1 MSGWTPPALPA
12 HWAGAARPL
21 FVGRRAEL
29 GALEQMW
36 IAAAGG
42 ARQVA
47 FLGGDPGA
55 GKSRLLAEFSTLLH
69 RRGATVL
76 LGTCVAELGPP
87 YQPLVEPV
95 EALLAADL
103 GSDVLGRLAGR
114 GGVDDGPEPD
124 TRRELYDAVVAAI
137 RALAASGPVV
147 LALEDLHWSGTAG
160 LQLLC
165 HLVERA
171 AECPL
176 LVLATHRTTAPE
188 RSAELT
194 GAIARLH
201 RLDGVRRLDLAGLDT
216 DAIAEYLGHEA
227 RLPAHRARVAAALL
241 RDRTGGNPFLLREL
255 VREAAGR
262 GAVPDGSAA
271 PLSVRDM
278 VASRLVPLSLPERQA
293 LELAAV
299 VGEEVDLGTVLSVS
313 AWGTDTTLAA
323 LDTAVAFGFLECV
336 GPTIRFP
343 HALTRQAVLDL
354 MPATRRAREH
364 LRVAELLES
373 SVPPSERRTQRLAH
387 HFAQAA
393 ALGCADRAVRYLT
406 EAAQAAERSL
416 AHEDAA
422 HWAEQAA
429 ALTPDPPRRHRLL
442 LEAAGGHLLGGDFAR
457 ARALFAE
464 VAGAGAPPD
473 RLEAAIGF
481 EAASWRP
488 GLPGHRAV
496 DLLTAALR
504 EVPHDATDPLY
515 VRALAGLG
523 RALAFTGATAQAAE
537 LGHRSV
543 ALARALGDDALLAA
557 ALQASLWHGLRPADA
572 PAKLERATEL
582 SRLAHRTGDLGH
594 LGPAAYFR
602 AVIAYAQGQPHA
614 VAEAHRDLQRMVQA
628 TGEPFYE
635 YMAGCVRYGRQF
647 AAGDLAGAGRTCG
660 ELLELG
666 ESFGTDDTE
675 GSYGVQTY
683 MVRRETGA
691 VAAVRPLVSGE
702 ESPEGHWAP
711 GLLALYTELRLD
723 GPAARVLGWLM
734 DGRLSRYEDSAQW
747 PCVLAFLTEASLHLG
762 DEAALRALRPRL
774 AEYAGTNLVAGQFVA
789 VFGSADRLLGTVGAA
804 LGRASAGPLLE
815 AALEMDTGMGAA
827 LHRAESLAALAGHL
841 RLVGGSGRRVAE
853 LAEEARRVAGDLGL
867 RRVLQAVERLGVPGA
882 RRPAVAGTPSRPA
895 GLTSRETEVLRLVS
909 EGLLNRE
916 ISERLVISENTV
928 ANHVRSILAKTGA
941 GNRTQAA
948 MYAAAHG
955 LLDGS
960 DRLQ

>member
-1 MSGWTPPALPA
+1 MSGWTRPALPA

-21 FVGRRAEL
+21 FVGRRTEL
-29 GALEQMW
+29 DTLEQLW
-36 IAAAGG
+36 RAAAGG

-47 FLGGDPGA
+47 FLGGEPGA
-55 GKSRLLAEFSTLLH
+55 GKSRLLAEFCALLH

-76 LGTCVAELGPP
+76 LGTCIAELGPP
-87 YQPLVEPV
+87 YQPFVEPV
-95 EALLAADL
+95 EALLAAQA
-103 GSDVLGRLAGR
+103 GSDVLGRIAGR
-114 GGVDDGPEPD
+114 AALDDGPEPD
-124 TRRELYDAVVAAI
+124 TRRELYDAVVDAV
-137 RALAASGPVV
+137 RTVAASGPVV
-147 LALEDLHWSGTAG
+147 LALEDLHWSGSAG
-160 LQLLC
+160 LQVLA
-165 HLVERA
+165 HLVQRT

-194 GAIARLH
+194 GAIAHLY

-216 DAIAEYLGHEA
+216 EDIAEYLAHEA
-227 RLPAHRARVAAALL
+227 RLPAHRARVTAALL

-262 GAVPDGSAA
+262 GTVPGGSSA

-278 VASRLVPLSLPERQA
+278 VASRLAPLSQPERQT

-299 VGEEVDLGTVLSVS
+299 VGEEADLGTVLSAS

-323 LDTAVAFGFLECV
+323 LDTAVSFGLLEPAGPAF
-336 GPTIRFP
+336 RFP
-343 HALTRQAVLDL
+343 HALARQAVLDL
-354 MPATRRAREH
+354 VPATRRAREH
-364 LRVAELLES
+364 LRVADLLECS
-373 SVPPSERRTQRLAH
+373 TAPSERRTQRLAH

-393 ALGCADRAVRYLT
+393 ALGCGDRAVRYLT
-406 EAAQAAERSL
+406 EAAQAASRSL

-422 HWAEQAA
+422 LWSEQAA
-429 ALTPDPPRRHRLL
+429 ALTTDPPRRHRLL
-442 LEAAGGHLLGGDFAR
+442 LEAAGEHLLGGDFAR
-457 ARALFAE
+457 ARTLFAE
-464 VAGAGAPPD
+464 VAHAGAPPD

-537 LGHRSV
+537 LGRRSV

-557 ALQASLWHGLRPADA
+557 ALQASLWQGLRPADA

-582 SRLAHRTGDLGH
+582 SRLALRTGDLGH

-602 AVIAYAQGQPHA
+602 AVIAYAQGQPQA
-614 VAEAHRDLQRMVQA
+614 VVEAQRDLQRMVQA

-647 AAGDLAGAGRTCG
+647 ADGDLAGAGRTCTA
-660 ELLELG
+660 LLELG

-683 MVRRETGA
+683 MVRRETGG
-691 VAAVRPLVSGE
+691 VAAVRPVVRGE

-711 GLLALYTELRLD
+711 GLLALYTELQLD
-723 GPAARVLGWLM
+723 GPAARVLAWLL
-734 DGRLSRYEDSAQW
+734 DGRLTCYEDSAQW
-747 PCVLAFLTEASLHLG
+747 PCVLVFLVEAALHLG

-789 VFGSADRLLGTVGAA
+789 VFGSADRLLGAVDAA
-804 LGRASAGPLLE
+804 LGRAAAGPLLE
-815 AALEMDTGMGAA
+815 AALETDSRMEAA
-827 LHRAESLAALAGHL
+827 LHRAESLVALAGYL
-841 RLVGGSGRRVAE
+841 RRTGAPGRRAGE
-853 LAEEARRVAGDLGL
+853 LAEEARRVARTLGL
-867 RRVLQAVERLGVPGA
+867 RRVLQAVERLGEPGA
-882 RRPAVAGTPSRPA
+882 RPEAVARPPSLPA
-895 GLTSRETEVLRLVS
+895 GLTPRETEVLRLVS

-941 GNRTQAA
+941 GNRTRAA

-960 DRLQ
+960 DRLE

>member
-1 MSGWTPPALPA
+1 MSGWTRPALPA
-12 HWAGAARPL
+12 HWAGATRPT

-29 GALEQMW
+29 DTLEQLW
-36 IAAAGG
+36 EAAVGG

-47 FLGGDPGA
+47 FLGGEPGA
-55 GKSRLLAEFSTLLH
+55 GKSRLLAEFCALLH

-87 YQPLVEPV
+87 YQPFVEPV
-95 EALLAADL
+95 EALLAAQV
-103 GSDVLGRLAGR
+103 GPDVLGRIAGR
-114 GGVDDGPEPD
+114 AAMDDGPEPD
-124 TRRELYDAVVAAI
+124 TRRELYDAVVDAV
-137 RALAASGPVV
+137 RAVAASGPVV

-160 LQLLC
+160 LQMLG
-165 HLVERA
+165 HLVQRT
-171 AECPL
+171 AECTL

-194 GAIARLH
+194 GAIAYLY

-216 DAIAEYLGHEA
+216 QDIAEYLTHEA
-227 RLPAHRARVAAALL
+227 RLPAHRARVTAALL

-278 VASRLVPLSLPERQA
+278 VAGRLAPLSDPERQT

-299 VGEEVDLGTVLSVS
+299 VGEEADLATVLDAS

-323 LDTAVAFGFLECV
+323 LDTAVAFGLLEPV
-336 GPTIRFP
+336 GPVFRFP
-343 HALTRQAVLDL
+343 HALARQAVLDL

-364 LRVAELLES
+364 LRVADLLES
-373 SVPPSERRTQRLAH
+373 STPPSERRTQRLAH

-393 ALGCADRAVRYLT
+393 ALGCADRAVHHLT
-406 EAAQAAERSL
+406 QAAQAATRSL

-422 HWAEQAA
+422 LWFEQAA
-429 ALTPDPPRRHRLL
+429 ALSTDVRQRLL
-442 LEAAGGHLLGGDFAR
+442 LEAAGAHLLGGDFAR

-464 VAGAGAPPD
+464 VARAGAPRD

-496 DLLTAALR
+496 ELLTEALR
-504 EVPHDATDPLY
+504 GVPHDATDPLY
-515 VRALAGLG
+515 VRAMAGLG
-523 RALAFTGATAQAAE
+523 RALAFTGATQQAAE
-537 LGHRSV
+537 LGRRSV

-557 ALQASLWHGLRPADA
+557 ALQASLWHGLRPADT

-602 AVIAYAQGQPHA
+602 AVIAYAQGQPQA

-628 TGEPFYE
+628 TGEPFYQ
-635 YMAGCVRYGRQF
+635 YMAGCIRYGRQF
-647 AAGDLAGAGRTCG
+647 AAGDLAGAQRTCAA
-660 ELLELG
+660 LLELG

-675 GSYGVQTY
+675 GSYAVQTY
-683 MVRRETGA
+683 MVRRETGG
-691 VAAVRPLVSGE
+691 VAAVRPMVSGE
-702 ESPEGHWAP
+702 ESPEEHWAP
-711 GLLALYTELRLD
+711 GLLALYTELRHD
-723 GPAARVLGWLM
+723 RPAARVLAWLL
-734 DGRLSRYEDSAQW
+734 DGRLSRYADSAQW
-747 PCVLAFLTEASLHLG
+747 PCVLVFLVEASLHVG
-762 DEAALRALRPRL
+762 DEAALRVLRPQL

-789 VFGSADRLLGTVGAA
+789 VFGSADRFLGAVDAA
-804 LGRASAGPLLE
+804 LGRPAAGPLLE
-815 AALEMDTGMGAA
+815 SALEMDTRMGSA
-827 LHRAESLAALAGHL
+827 LHRAESLVALGGYL
-841 RLVGGSGRRVAE
+841 RCTGAPGRRAGE
-853 LAEEARRVAGDLGL
+853 LVEEARQLAHDLGL
-867 RRVLQAVERLGVPGA
+867 RRVLQVVERCGLPGA
-882 RRPAVAGTPSRPA
+882 QRGAVARTASPPA
-895 GLTSRETEVLRLVS
+895 GLTSREREVLRLVS

-955 LLDGS
+955 LLEGS
-960 DRLQ
+960 DRLE